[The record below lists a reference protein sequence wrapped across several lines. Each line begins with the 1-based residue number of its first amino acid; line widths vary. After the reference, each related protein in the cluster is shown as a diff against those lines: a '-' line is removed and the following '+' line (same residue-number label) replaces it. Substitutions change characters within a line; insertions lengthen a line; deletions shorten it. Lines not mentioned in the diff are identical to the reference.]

1 MVESAIEEIL
11 T

>member
-1 MVESAIEEIL
+1 MVESAG